1 MENKKPILVTC
12 YVNPDLDGYAGT
24 FAYAEL
30 LNKQG
35 ISAELGIIGE
45 PHEEVKYVL
54 NRFEITPAPLIID
67 DSNYE
72 QVILVDASELS
83 GLEGKVS
90 PEKVVEIIDHRQVN
104 EAGKFPQAKA
114 QIELVGAAAT
124 LVAERFKA
132 SGQPISEVAAL
143 LLYSAIISNTLNFK
157 AGVTTDRDREMA
169 KWLRES
175 LAVPDNYWQELFLAK
190 SDFSGEKLAQRIDG
204 DIAYFTIG
212 GRKISVAQ
220 LELIG
225 ARELVTERL
234 PEILAILQS
243 IKKAQELD
251 FIFLTNIELVAEK
264 NYFVTEDVELQ
275 KILAPI
281 LGVEFNGAVAVREGM
296 IMRKQIV
303 PLLKAELEK

>member
-35 ISAELGIIGE
+35 IIAELGIIGE

-54 NRFEITPAPLIID
+54 NRFKITPAPLIES

-72 QVILVDASELS
+72 QVILVDASDIS
-83 GLEGKVS
+83 GLEAKVS
-90 PEKVVEIIDHRQVN
+90 PEKVIEIIDHRQVN
-104 EAGKFPQAKA
+104 EADKFPQASV

-124 LVAERFKA
+124 LVAEKFKA
-132 SGQPISEVAAL
+132 SGYESSEAAAL

-157 AGVTTDRDREMA
+157 AGVTTSRDQEMA

-175 LAVPDNYWQELFLAK
+175 LALSDNYWQELFLAK

-212 GRKISVAQ
+212 GRKISIAQ

-225 ARELVTERL
+225 ARELVAERL
-234 PEILAILQS
+234 PEILEILRS
-243 IKKAQELD
+243 VKKAHELD

-264 NYFVTEDVELQ
+264 NYFVAEDEELQ
-275 KILAPI
+275 KILESI
-281 LGVEFNGAVAVREGM
+281 LGVKFSGPVAVREGM